1 MCLSLSL
8 SASWTQG
15 ARSLGV
21 RLFHFLPVKTRLNYM
36 SNNYL
41 LSFWLGAVYDRE
53 RMWLGAVLNVAEYVL
68 FPMVRDSAEFDSEST
83 YFIKPKYAGNLNYLK
98 HDAALWIIVP
108 DRVSHEK
115 TGGIKSRNTVYTLEN
130 YLKKNCF
137 SKSDA
142 LKYMY
147 SILLFNNLDR
157 VGKENFLID
166 SKHNKECGRK
176 HGRG

>member
-1 MCLSLSL
+1 
-8 SASWTQG
+8 
-15 ARSLGV
+15 
-21 RLFHFLPVKTRLNYM
+21 M

-130 YLKKNCF
+130 YLNKTAF
-137 SKSDA
+137 Q
-142 LKYMY
+142 
-147 SILLFNNLDR
+147 R
-157 VGKENFLID
+157 VM
-166 SKHNKECGRK
+166 H
-176 HGRG
+176 